1 MNKKIDPNSDNF
13 IFSALEHIP
22 YEVRSEVN
30 MVFFVINFYPIFYDL
45 VMEAFYVR
53 NGFKD

>member
-1 MNKKIDPNSDNF
+1 MNKNIDPNGDNF
-13 IFSALEHIP
+13 MFSALEHIH

-30 MVFFVINFYPIFYDL
+30 MVSFAINFYPIFYDL

>member
-1 MNKKIDPNSDNF
+1 MKNIDPNGDNF
-13 IFSALEHIP
+13 IFSDLDLIS
-22 YEVRSEVN
+22 YEVRAEVN
-30 MVFFVINFYPIFYDL
+30 MVSFSINFYPIFYDL